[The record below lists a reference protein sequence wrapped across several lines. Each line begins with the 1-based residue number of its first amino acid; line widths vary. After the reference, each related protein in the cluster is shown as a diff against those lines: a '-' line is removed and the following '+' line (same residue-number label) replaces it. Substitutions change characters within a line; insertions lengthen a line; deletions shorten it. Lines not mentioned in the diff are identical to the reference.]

1 MGWADDLIFPLSMG
15 NTVKFRPK
23 GNSMQG
29 KIESGQQVTV
39 QPLTDP
45 QGLNREV
52 GPPAVGDVVLCKV
65 NGRQFLHLVK
75 AIGSDG
81 RFQIGNNKGHING
94 WTTLDNIFGIV
105 TAVED

>member
-1 MGWADDLIFPLSMG
+1 MGWADALLYPLSQG

-23 GNSMQG
+23 GDSMKG
-29 KIESGQQVTV
+29 RIDSGQQVTV
-39 QPLTDP
+39 QPTVDP

-52 GPPAVGDVVLCKV
+52 VPAVGDAVLCKV
-65 NGRQFLHLVK
+65 NGKQYLHLIK

-94 WTTLDNIFGIV
+94 WTTKENIFGVV
-105 TAVED
+105 TKVED